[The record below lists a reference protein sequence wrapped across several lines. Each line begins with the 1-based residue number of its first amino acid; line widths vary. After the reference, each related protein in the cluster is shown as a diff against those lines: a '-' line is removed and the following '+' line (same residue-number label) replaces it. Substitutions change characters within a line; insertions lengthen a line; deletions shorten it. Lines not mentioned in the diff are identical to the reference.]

1 MARDYSLSH
10 LTTEGLSPPEMLEV
24 AARTGYR
31 YAGIRLLPAAPGGLA
46 FPLMTNTALRRDTRV
61 AIAATGVGI
70 FDLEMIRLDAR
81 FRAEEYLDFFET
93 GAELGARVILVAGD
107 DPDPSR
113 LVASYAALCE
123 AARPFGL
130 ACDLEF
136 MPWTRVP
143 DLAAARGGVAQAAQP
158 NGGIIVDALHF
169 DRSGGRPEQLADLPR
184 DWLHYAQLC
193 DGPAERPIDD
203 AELIR
208 AARSERW
215 LPGEGGIDLA
225 GFWRQLPDDLPVS
238 VEVPH
243 HRRIAELGH
252 ERWAREA
259 LRASQHLI
267 ESLAP
272 RHPTP

>member
-10 LTTEGLSPPEMLEV
+10 LTTEGLRPPEMLEV

-46 FPLMTNTALRRDTRV
+46 FPLMEDTALQRDTR
-61 AIAATGVGI
+61 AAMSATGVGI
-70 FDLEMIRLDAR
+70 FDLEMVRLDAR
-81 FRAEEYLDFFET
+81 FRAEEYLTFFEV
-93 GAELGARVILVAGD
+93 GAELGARVILVAAD
-107 DPDPSR
+107 DPEPGR
-113 LVASYAALCE
+113 LVASYVALCE

-143 DLAAARGGVAQAAQP
+143 DLATAQHVVAQAGQP

-169 DRSGGRPEQLADLPR
+169 DRSGGRPEQLAELPR
-184 DWLHYAQLC
+184 DWLHYAQIC
-193 DGPAERPIDD
+193 DGPAERPTEE

-208 AARSERW
+208 AARTERW

-238 VEVPH
+238 VEVPNQ
-243 HRRIAELGH
+243 RRIAELGH

-259 LRASQHLI
+259 LLASRLLL
-267 ESLAP
+267 ESLEP
-272 RHPTP
+272 

>member
-10 LTTEGLSPPEMLEV
+10 LTTEGLRPPEMLEV

-46 FPLMTNTALRRDTRV
+46 FPLMEDHALRRETR
-61 AIAATGVGI
+61 AAMAATGVGI
-70 FDLEMIRLDAR
+70 FDLELIRLDAD
-81 FRAEEYLDFFET
+81 FRVEEYRAFFEV
-93 GAELGARVILVAGD
+93 GAELGARVVLVAAD
-107 DPDPSR
+107 DPDPGR

-143 DLAAARGGVAQAAQP
+143 DLAAAQRVVARAAQP

-169 DRSGGRPEQLADLPR
+169 DRSGGRADQLADLPR

-193 DGPAERPIDD
+193 DGPAERP
-203 AELIR
+203 ATHEEMIR
-208 AARSERW
+208 AARQERW

-225 GFWRQLPDDLPVS
+225 GLWRRLSADLPVS

-243 HRRIAELGH
+243 QRRIAELGH

-259 LRASQHLI
+259 LLASRRLI
-267 ESLAP
+267 ESL
-272 RHPTP
+272 